1 MAIKSVFAVSV
12 LFFFTYCEA
21 KPENCSEARCKLLPV
36 GGGFASEFRSKA
48 LEKGVRM
55 VYLHLKIG
63 NDSYDPLELKDE
75 FLSHRWVWACKIT
88 EPMLSLSYDY
98 DILSLGLLTYQVR
111 SVDVHLQDQPS
122 GCLANLN
129 STCQDRAVG
138 KVLLNETEHST
149 YGELPQDADVVCVA
163 VIGETDFYSEF
174 FEGNVRYHC
183 CAKNKSEESSIQCDL
198 VVKSSGWFEAFNGIL
213 NILTVAM
220 IVFWPAFLRAL
231 PDCFFNLRKEYEKDG
246 QRGQIQD
253 NNNGS
258 GAEDNQALSNSPR
271 TSEYGATTF
280 QVLLKLMNQVFFK
293 AEAAAAGT
301 AAVPL
306 NNPNNQP
313 KIKVSRTQL
322 SNVLCTWMMQVQ
334 LLAPLSLKN
343 VPGTNSKQI

>member
-75 FLSHRWVWACKIT
+75 FLSHRWVWASKIT

-129 STCQDRAVG
+129 STCQDRAVA
-138 KVLLNETEHST
+138 KVLLDETEHST
-149 YGELPQDADVVCVA
+149 CGELPQDADVVCVA

-213 NILTVAM
+213 NILTVVM
-220 IVFWPAFLRAL
+220 ILYCPAFLLAL
-231 PDCFFNLRKEYEKDG
+231 SDCIFNLRKEYEKDG

-258 GAEDNQALSNSPR
+258 GEDNQALSNSPR
-271 TSEYGATTF
+271 TSESGAINNDSGTTEADESD
-280 QVLLKLMNQVFFK
+280 LLQRGNDYIQ
-293 AEAAAAGT
+293 
-301 AAVPL
+301 
-306 NNPNNQP
+306 
-313 KIKVSRTQL
+313 SD
-322 SNVLCTWMMQVQ
+322 
-334 LLAPLSLKN
+334 
-343 VPGTNSKQI
+343 

>member
-75 FLSHRWVWACKIT
+75 FLSHRWVWASKIT

-129 STCQDRAVG
+129 STCQDRAVA
-138 KVLLNETEHST
+138 KVLLDETEHST
-149 YGELPQDADVVCVA
+149 CGELPQDADVVCVA

-183 CAKNKSEESSIQCDL
+183 CAKNKSEESSIQ
-198 VVKSSGWFEAFNGIL
+198 
-213 NILTVAM
+213 
-220 IVFWPAFLRAL
+220 
-231 PDCFFNLRKEYEKDG
+231 
-246 QRGQIQD
+246 
-253 NNNGS
+253 
-258 GAEDNQALSNSPR
+258 
-271 TSEYGATTF
+271 
-280 QVLLKLMNQVFFK
+280 
-293 AEAAAAGT
+293 
-301 AAVPL
+301 
-306 NNPNNQP
+306 
-313 KIKVSRTQL
+313 
-322 SNVLCTWMMQVQ
+322 
-334 LLAPLSLKN
+334 
-343 VPGTNSKQI
+343 